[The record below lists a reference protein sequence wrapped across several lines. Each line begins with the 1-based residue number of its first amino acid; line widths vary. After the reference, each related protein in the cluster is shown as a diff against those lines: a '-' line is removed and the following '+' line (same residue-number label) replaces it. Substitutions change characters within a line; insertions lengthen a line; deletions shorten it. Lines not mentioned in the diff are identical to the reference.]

1 MRQHFAHIMR
11 QHTQQLVLDGVKC
24 NSFSLSQTQPAEK
37 SIFKGPLTKTGLFM
51 PSEASRFNRRCV
63 TRSLASSSSTENG
76 FVR

>member
-1 MRQHFAHIMR
+1 M
-11 QHTQQLVLDGVKC
+11 GVKC
-24 NSFSLSQTQPAEK
+24 NSFSLNQTQPAEK